1 MWKFSYIPKKDTCTH
16 CDQCNAKFKGP
27 LSPEETASLLQE
39 SDNHK
44 KGAEFARESLK
55 TNEKMLKNENSN
67 LLCFTFD
74 LEKKSAYPFSQH
86 IDCVL

>member
-1 MWKFSYIPKKDTCTH
+1 MWKFSYIPQNDTCTH

-27 LSPEETASLLQE
+27 LSPEERASLLQE

-44 KGAEFARESLK
+44 RGAEFARECLK
-55 TNEKMLKNENSN
+55 TNEKMFKNENSN

-74 LEKKSAYPFSQH
+74 LERNSAYPFSQH

>member
-27 LSPEETASLLQE
+27 LSPEESFTITRIRQLQR
-39 SDNHK
+39 
-44 KGAEFARESLK
+44 GAEFPHECLK
-55 TNEKMLKNENSN
+55 TNEKMFKNENSN

-74 LEKKSAYPFSQH
+74 LERNSAYPFSQH
-86 IDCVL
+86 INCVL